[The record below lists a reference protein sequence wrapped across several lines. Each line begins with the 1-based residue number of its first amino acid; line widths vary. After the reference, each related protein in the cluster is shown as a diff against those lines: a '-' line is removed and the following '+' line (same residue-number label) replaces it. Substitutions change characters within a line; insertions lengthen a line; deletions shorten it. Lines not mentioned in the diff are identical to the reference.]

1 MRRRIFVI
9 VLTLMLFVLILCI
22 AADNSKVK
30 PELKKY
36 IYSTELEKLIERIKN
51 AKEKDIVIVDV
62 RPSEVYNKS
71 HIPTSI
77 NIPNGITKKAFEEL
91 KNKDLI
97 LYCETG
103 GRVEVAKKN
112 LVKDGFDIERMLNF
126 GGFNNYKGKTE

>member
-1 MRRRIFVI
+1 MRRKIFFI
-9 VLTLMLFVLILCI
+9 VLTLVFFVLMLCI
-22 AADNSKVK
+22 SADNSKVK

-36 IYSTELEKLIERIKN
+36 IYSTELEKLIERIKSTE
-51 AKEKDIVIVDV
+51 EKDIVIVDV

-77 NIPNGITKKAFEEL
+77 NIPNGITKEAFEEL

-103 GRVEVAKKN
+103 ERVEVAKKN